1 MYPFFS
7 SNSTQVI
14 SLLSWWLFFWR
25 NLLRKVPEGLDNN
38 TVFILQQIQIKE
50 HRKTQHYLELHY
62 YAGGRKKTQNK
73 TAPGALMF
81 KQSNKA

>member
-1 MYPFFS
+1 M
-7 SNSTQVI
+7 
-14 SLLSWWLFFWR
+14 
-25 NLLRKVPEGLDNN
+25 PEGLDNN

-73 TAPGALMF
+73 TAPGALML